1 MYFDMD
7 STNPQHEI
15 QMLSL
20 GTIFI
25 LRKDKGVGGMVQK
38 MAIFT
43 YFTKPFVWSVTQLVR
58 FFQDPKMANLLTGP
72 GTQQQPL

>member
-25 LRKDKGVGGMVQK
+25 LRKDKGVEGWFRKWQFSLLYALKMSLQGRWLVQNQK
-38 MAIFT
+38 R
-43 YFTKPFVWSVTQLVR
+43 SVNR
-58 FFQDPKMANLLTGP
+58 
-72 GTQQQPL
+72 

>member
-25 LRKDKGVGGMVQK
+25 LRKDKGVEGWFRKWQFSLNTLRIENVLTRKVAGS
-38 MAIFT
+38 
-43 YFTKPFVWSVTQLVR
+43 KPK
-58 FFQDPKMANLLTGP
+58 PKHP
-72 GTQQQPL
+72 YVI

>member
-25 LRKDKGVGGMVQK
+25 LRKDKGVGDGSENGK
-38 MAIFT
+38 F
-43 YFTKPFVWSVTQLVR
+43 S
-58 FFQDPKMANLLTGP
+58 LT
-72 GTQQQPL
+72 LRI

>member
-20 GTIFI
+20 GAIYI
-25 LRKDKGVGGMVQK
+25 IRKDKGVGHGSENGNFHLLYALKMSLEGERLVQK
-38 MAIFT
+38 QNT
-43 YFTKPFVWSVTQLVR
+43 
-58 FFQDPKMANLLTGP
+58 LT
-72 GTQQQPL
+72 

>member
-1 MYFDMD
+1 MYAWDEKREFYNKSKLKVVWRPSIMYFDMD

-25 LRKDKGVGGMVQK
+25 LRKDKGVGDG
-38 MAIFT
+38 
-43 YFTKPFVWSVTQLVR
+43 SE
-58 FFQDPKMANLLTGP
+58 NGNSH
-72 GTQQQPL
+72 